1 MRSYTINLQFGAFS
15 GDNTP
20 DGLGCPCTGTAE
32 GLCETSKG
40 HLFVEPFVYVG
51 INEEDQSG
59 EFVRLLLL
67 TIKPL
72 GQGDQEEDW
81 ATLRIHACRAAH

>member
-1 MRSYTINLQFGAFS
+1 MWSYTINLQFGAFS
-15 GDNTP
+15 GHNPP
-20 DGLGCPCTGTAE
+20 DGLGNPCMETAE

-40 HLFVEPFVYVG
+40 QLFVERFVYVG

-59 EFVRLLLL
+59 EFMCLVLL

-72 GQGDQEEDW
+72 SQGKQEED
-81 ATLRIHACRAAH
+81 

>member
-1 MRSYTINLQFGAFS
+1 MWSYTINLQFGAFS
-15 GDNTP
+15 GHNTP
-20 DGLGCPCTGTAE
+20 DGLGNPCIETAE

-40 HLFVEPFVYVG
+40 QLFVEPFVYVG

-59 EFVRLLLL
+59 EFMCLVLL

-72 GQGDQEEDW
+72 DQGEQEED
-81 ATLRIHACRAAH
+81 